1 MKRTPLDY
9 QLLAIF
15 VAVADETSFSKAA
28 AKLGMGK
35 GTVSRAIA
43 QLEEL
48 LGAELL
54 HRNTHKVALSTAG
67 LALYERTAHHLAALD
82 HAVCKLPELAE
93 QPSGLLRLTAPLD
106 FGRLVLPDIL
116 AQFSRRYPDIHF
128 DLHITNRRV
137 DLVAEGFDV
146 AIRAGA
152 VALKDS
158 TLTGRKLSRV
168 GASHYA
174 APSYLVRRGKP
185 KAWGEAGHDWIM
197 PPHAKDVWKPA
208 KDFVSRFVCDDFFLI
223 RDLIRDGAGIG
234 VLPRYLATP
243 YVREGLIEDVPLGE
257 TPLFEGALHLLY
269 PSSGQVPRKVAAF
282 RDFVVD
288 WLKRSPLE

>member
-185 KAWGEAGHDWIM
+185 KVWGEAGHDWIL
-197 PPHAKDVWKPA
+197 PPAAKDVWKPA

-234 VLPRYLATP
+234 VLPRYLAAP
-243 YVREGLIEDVPLGE
+243 YVREGLIDEVHLGE
-257 TPLFEGALHLLY
+257 TRPFEGALHLLY
-269 PSSGQVPRKVAAF
+269 PSSGQVPRKVTAF

-288 WLKRSPLE
+288 WLKRLPLE